1 MSQPQ
6 LFKVLVKLEQRLS
19 LNTMST
25 TKTTSQSNTYAP
37 GSMATYQNLT
47 GSGGQ
52 VLSQNA
58 SQPFSN
64 PFFQS
69 SLNATGQANTNLFNN
84 SNTALAQRSN
94 ALGIP
99 SNSPFMASQLGA
111 NQRQLMTNQSNS
123 FNNLYAGAIANRNN
137 SVGSMMQ
144 YRPLQTGGSQVQATG
159 GPGTMLPLVDA
170 SIAAGSQVAA
180 SALAGGNQVPPQNPT
195 GDQQIQQDLGQSVG
209 AQYQMQNP
217 QQQLPNGQ
225 YPAYPGNQQL
235 SYTMGSQ
242 VSNPFMPQGS
252 GY

>member
-1 MSQPQ
+1 
-6 LFKVLVKLEQRLS
+6 
-19 LNTMST
+19 
-25 TKTTSQSNTYAP
+25 
-37 GSMATYQNLT
+37 
-47 GSGGQ
+47 
-52 VLSQNA
+52 
-58 SQPFSN
+58 
-64 PFFQS
+64 
-69 SLNATGQANTNLFNN
+69 
-84 SNTALAQRSN
+84 
-94 ALGIP
+94 
-99 SNSPFMASQLGA
+99 
-111 NQRQLMTNQSNS
+111 QRQLMTNQSNS

-195 GDQQIQQDLGQSVG
+195 GDQESQEALGQSVS